1 MHAFHLANMAIAF
14 ARHAITQHKIGALPS
29 RQSSNSYWLASRFR
43 HEEWSGRLARH
54 RLEIQRPGVS
64 HRAARWHQ
72 ILPVI
77 QEVLLAEPL
86 TRFIAYF
93 AELQQSRV
101 GCRAA
106 ESSDEPASDFAS
118 LAATACNSHIEARN
132 RCLNLIVFGQGL
144 AGEQAERLNTL
155 RHEME
160 YLSDQLLAT
169 LPQRGALD
177 FYAFD
182 LPTVE
187 ETHSAIFESGKP
199 DAHLQTLT
207 IALRLHL
214 EKSFPNMDQRAGC
227 GRLNERVAKVT
238 LKMLSADLFDGFGM
252 PKSFGSVQ
260 QHEVSEFH
268 ESAPQPNSPFAVKA
282 NDARTNRVP
291 SESHSSTK
299 RF

>member
-1 MHAFHLANMAIAF
+1 MHAFHLANLAVSF
-14 ARHAITQHKIGALPS
+14 SHQAITLHKIGTLPS

-43 HEEWSGRLARH
+43 HEEWSGQLARH

-64 HRAARWHQ
+64 HRAARWNQ

-86 TRFIAYF
+86 ARFIAYF
-93 AELQQSRV
+93 AEIQQSRV
-101 GCRAA
+101 GSHPA

-118 LAATACNSHIEARN
+118 LAATTCNAHIEARN

-144 AGEQAERLNTL
+144 AAEQAERLNKL

-169 LPQRGALD
+169 LPQRHALD

-182 LPTVE
+182 LPNVE
-187 ETHSAIFESGKP
+187 ETHSAIFGSGKP
-199 DAHLQTLT
+199 DAHLRIQLV
-207 IALRLHL
+207 ALRLYL
-214 EKSFPNMDQRAGC
+214 EKVWQNLDPRTGC
-227 GRLNERVAKVT
+227 GRLNQRVAKVM
-238 LKMLSADLFDGFGM
+238 LKMFSTDLFDSFGL
-252 PKSFGSVQ
+252 PKSFDRIRQ
-260 QHEVSEFH
+260 YAVSELH
-268 ESAPQPNSPFAVKA
+268 ESAPRQNSLFAV
-282 NDARTNRVP
+282 NSSDAAKNRLP